1 MKCGNIFQT
10 MCGPHCVATGVLRMA
25 KQTRQEQDS
34 RMSTLYEI
42 WRWQIVLST
51 QNKYD
56 VEVGEDK

>member
-1 MKCGNIFQT
+1 